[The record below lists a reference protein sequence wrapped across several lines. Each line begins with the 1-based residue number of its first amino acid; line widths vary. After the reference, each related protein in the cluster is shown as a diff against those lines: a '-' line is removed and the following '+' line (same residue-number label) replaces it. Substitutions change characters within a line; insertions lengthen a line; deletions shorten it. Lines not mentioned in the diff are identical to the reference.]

1 MDDCAVHT
9 TSEGWAF
16 RIDGTLMP
24 YRQALIHLKTCF
36 TNEEA
41 LEYLELL
48 KTSNSISSK
57 EFYEQTNR
65 SR

>member
-9 TSEGWAF
+9 TSEGWSF

-57 EFYEQTNR
+57 EFHEQTNR